1 MLPIEQQAR
10 KFLKYNVIVNLAD
23 AAFFG
28 IGWGF
33 GSFGTI
39 IPLFFAQ
46 MTDSAILIGLIPAIH
61 AVGWQIPQ
69 LFTAGW
75 VTRMRKYKPAVL
87 WMTIHERVPFLGLAL
102 AAWMLPV
109 FGVKI
114 VLPFAFFLLI
124 WQGLGAGFTAN
135 PWQSMIA
142 KIIPSD
148 SHGTFFGMQSAVA
161 NVLISLAAVGA
172 GYLLDV
178 LNSPLDYALCFLITF
193 ASMGA
198 SFFFVSLTRE
208 VTDTEK
214 EIPAGNNDFW
224 KGARAILRKDASF
237 RWFLA
242 FRVLFQFAT
251 MGFAFYIVYGLRA
264 FSMDP
269 LTAGYLT
276 AALTVSQTVAN
287 VGMGWLADRLGHR
300 SMLIAGAV
308 AVALSSLAAWAAP
321 SVSWLYLVFIL
332 AGLANVS
339 YWTIGMAMTVQYGT
353 EAERPIYIGLSNT
366 LIAPATIFA
375 PLLGGWIADTA
386 GYQTTFMLS
395 AIGGVLTTL
404 LLVFL
409 VKAPSRLQKT
419 HALTEAIPE
428 ILDFIPE
435 PAKEIE
441 RVYKEHKDQ

>member
-10 KFLKYNVIVNLAD
+10 KFLKYNIIVNLAD

-46 MTDSAILIGLIPAIH
+46 MTNSAILIGMIPAIH

-75 VTRMRKYKPAVL
+75 VARMRKYKPAVL
-87 WMTIHERVPFLGLAL
+87 LMTIHERVPYLGLAL

-109 FGVKI
+109 FGAKI
-114 VLPFAFFLLI
+114 VLPLALFLLI

-148 SHGTFFGMQSAVA
+148 SRGTFFGLQSAVA

-172 GYLLDV
+172 GYLLDI
-178 LNSPLDYALCFLITF
+178 LDSPLDFALCFLITF
-193 ASMGA
+193 AALAA

-214 EIPAGNNDFW
+214 EIPDKDSNFW
-224 KGARAILRKDASF
+224 DGARSILRKDVGF

-242 FRVLFQFAT
+242 FRVLYQFAT

-264 FSMDP
+264 FNMDA

-276 AALTVSQTVAN
+276 AALTASQTIAN

-308 AVALSSLAAWAAP
+308 AVALSSFAAWAAP
-321 SVSWLYLVFIL
+321 SIGWLYLVFIL

-353 EAERPIYIGLSNT
+353 EAERPVYIGLSNT
-366 LIAPATIFA
+366 LIAPATIIA
-375 PLLGGWIADTA
+375 PLLGGWIADLA

-409 VKAPSRLQKT
+409 VKAPDK
-419 HALTEAIPE
+419 
-428 ILDFIPE
+428 
-435 PAKEIE
+435 
-441 RVYKEHKDQ
+441 V

>member
-1 MLPIEQQAR
+1 MLPIEQQTR
-10 KFLKYNVIVNLAD
+10 KFLKHNITVNLAD
-23 AAFFG
+23 GAFFG
-28 IGWGF
+28 LGWGF

-46 MTDSAILIGLIPAIH
+46 MTTSAILIGLIPAIH

-75 VTRMRKYKPAVL
+75 VARMRKYKPAVL
-87 WMTIHERVPFLGLAL
+87 LMTIHERVPFLGLAL

-142 KIIPSD
+142 KIIPPD
-148 SHGTFFGMQSAVA
+148 SRGTFFGLQAAVA
-161 NVLISLAAVGA
+161 NVLISFAAVGA
-172 GYLLDV
+172 GYLLDI
-178 LNSPLDYALCFLITF
+178 LDSPLDFALCFLVTC
-193 ASMGA
+193 AAMGF
-198 SFFFVSLTRE
+198 SYFFLSLTRE
-208 VTDTEK
+208 PVDTEK
-214 EIPAGNNDFW
+214 VIPAESANFW
-224 KGARAILRKDASF
+224 DGARSILRKDAGF
-237 RWFLA
+237 RWFLV
-242 FRVLFQFAT
+242 FRVLYQFAT

-264 FSMDP
+264 FNMDA

-300 SMLIAGAV
+300 LMLIAGAV
-308 AVALSSLAAWAAP
+308 AIALSSFAAWAAP
-321 SVSWLYLVFIL
+321 SVNWLYPVFIL
-332 AGLANVS
+332 SGLASVS

-353 EAERPIYIGLSNT
+353 EVERPVYIGLSNT
-366 LIAPATIFA
+366 LAAPATIIA
-375 PLLGGWIADTA
+375 PLLGGWIADAA

-404 LLVFL
+404 LLIFL
-409 VKAPSRLQKT
+409 VKAPETTPL
-419 HALTEAIPE
+419 APLVTEN
-428 ILDFIPE
+428 
-435 PAKEIE
+435 
-441 RVYKEHKDQ
+441 

>member
-10 KFLKYNVIVNLAD
+10 KFLKYNVVVNLAD

-46 MTDSAILIGLIPAIH
+46 MTSSAILIGMIPAIH

-75 VTRMRKYKPAVL
+75 VARMRKYKPAVL
-87 WMTIHERVPFLGLAL
+87 MMTIHERVPYLGLAL
-102 AAWMLPV
+102 VAWMLPA
-109 FGVKI
+109 FGTKT
-114 VLPFAFFLLI
+114 VLPLALFMLI
-124 WQGLGAGFTAN
+124 WQGLGSGFSAN

-148 SHGTFFGMQSAVA
+148 SRGTFFGLQSAVA
-161 NVLISLAAVGA
+161 NVMISMAAVGA
-172 GYLLDV
+172 GYLLDI
-178 LNSPLDYALCFLITF
+178 LDSPFDFALCFLITS
-193 ASMGA
+193 AAMA
-198 SFFFVSLTRE
+198 VSFFFVSLTRE

-214 EIPAGNNDFW
+214 EIPDKDTNFW
-224 KGARAILRKDASF
+224 DGARSILQKDAGF
-237 RWFLA
+237 RWFLV
-242 FRVLFQFAT
+242 FRVLYQFAT

-264 FSMDP
+264 FNMDA

-276 AALTVSQTVAN
+276 AALTVSQTIAN

-308 AVALSSLAAWAAP
+308 AVALSSFAAWAAP
-321 SVSWLYLVFIL
+321 SIGWLYLVFIL

-353 EAERPIYIGLSNT
+353 EAERPVYIGLANT
-366 LIAPATIFA
+366 LIAPATIVA
-375 PLLGGWIADTA
+375 PLLGGWIADLA

-409 VKAPSRLQKT
+409 VKAPGK
-419 HALTEAIPE
+419 A
-428 ILDFIPE
+428 
-435 PAKEIE
+435 
-441 RVYKEHKDQ
+441 

>member
-1 MLPIEQQAR
+1 MLPIEQQAH
-10 KFLKYNVIVNLAD
+10 KFLRHNVIVSMAD

-114 VLPFAFFLLI
+114 VLPFAVFLLI

-142 KIIPSD
+142 KIILSD
-148 SHGTFFGMQSAVA
+148 SHGTFFGAQAAIA
-161 NVLISLAAVGA
+161 NVLISFAAVGA
-172 GYLLDV
+172 GYMLDV

-193 ASMGA
+193 VAMA
-198 SFFFVSLTRE
+198 LSFFFVSLTRE

-214 EIPAGNNDFW
+214 EIPD
-224 KGARAILRKDASF
+224 
-237 RWFLA
+237 
-242 FRVLFQFAT
+242 
-251 MGFAFYIVYGLRA
+251 
-264 FSMDP
+264 
-269 LTAGYLT
+269 
-276 AALTVSQTVAN
+276 
-287 VGMGWLADRLGHR
+287 
-300 SMLIAGAV
+300 
-308 AVALSSLAAWAAP
+308 
-321 SVSWLYLVFIL
+321 
-332 AGLANVS
+332 
-339 YWTIGMAMTVQYGT
+339 
-353 EAERPIYIGLSNT
+353 
-366 LIAPATIFA
+366 
-375 PLLGGWIADTA
+375 
-386 GYQTTFMLS
+386 
-395 AIGGVLTTL
+395 
-404 LLVFL
+404 
-409 VKAPSRLQKT
+409 
-419 HALTEAIPE
+419 
-428 ILDFIPE
+428 
-435 PAKEIE
+435 
-441 RVYKEHKDQ
+441 

>member
-1 MLPIEQQAR
+1 MQQYLQKNLR
-10 KFLKYNVIVNLAD
+10 YNVGIGMLD

-75 VTRMRKYKPAVL
+75 IARLRRYKPAVL
-87 WMTIHERVPFLGLAL
+87 MMTIHERVPYLGLAL
-102 AAWMLPV
+102 AAWLLPVYGAKIMLP
-109 FGVKI
+109 
-114 VLPFAFFLLI
+114 LAFFLLI
-124 WQGLGAGFTAN
+124 WQGVGSGFTAN

-142 KIIPSD
+142 KIIPPD
-148 SHGTFFGMQSAVA
+148 SRGTFFGMQAAVA
-161 NVLISLAAVGA
+161 NILISFSAVGA
-172 GYLLDV
+172 GYLLDI
-178 LNSPLDYALCFLITF
+178 LETPLDFALCFLITS
-193 ASMGA
+193 ASMGLSYLFL
-198 SFFFVSLTRE
+198 SFTRE
-208 VTDTEK
+208 PEDTEK
-214 EIPAGNNDFW
+214 EIHSQQPSFW
-224 KGARAILRKDASF
+224 KEAKTILKKDANF

-242 FRVLFQFAT
+242 FRLIYQFAT

-264 FSMDP
+264 FAMDEV
-269 LTAGYLT
+269 TAGFLT

-287 VGMGWLADRLGHR
+287 AGMGWLGDRLGHR

-308 AVALSSLAAWAAP
+308 AVALSSLVAWFAP
-321 SVSWLYLVFIL
+321 SIAWFYLVFIL

-339 YWTIGMAMTVQYGT
+339 YWTIGMAMTVQFGT
-353 EAERPIYIGLSNT
+353 EAERPVYIGLSNT

-375 PLLGGWIADTA
+375 PILGGWIADLA
-386 GYQTTFMLS
+386 GYTTTFAFS
-395 AIGGVLTTL
+395 TVGGLLTAA

-409 VKAPSRLQKT
+409 VRDPERINPGAT
-419 HALTEAIPE
+419 HENLS
-428 ILDFIPE
+428 
-435 PAKEIE
+435 
-441 RVYKEHKDQ
+441 

>member
-1 MLPIEQQAR
+1 MLPIEQQSR
-10 KFLKYNVIVNLAD
+10 KFLKYNVIISMVD

-46 MTDSAILIGLIPAIH
+46 MTTSATLIGLIPAIH

-75 VTRMRKYKPAVL
+75 VARMRKYKPAVL
-87 WMTIHERVPFLGLAL
+87 LMTIHERVPYLGLAL
-102 AAWMLPV
+102 AAWLLPV

-114 VLPFAFFLLI
+114 ILPFAFFLLI
-124 WQGLGAGFTAN
+124 WQGLGSGFTAN

-148 SHGTFFGMQSAVA
+148 WRGTFFGAQAAIA
-161 NVLISLAAVGA
+161 NVLISGAAIGA
-172 GYLLDV
+172 GYLLDL
-178 LNSPLDYALCFLITF
+178 LNSPLDFAVCFLITGV
-193 ASMGA
+193 AMGL
-198 SFFFVSLTRE
+198 SYFFLSLTRE
-208 VTDTEK
+208 PLDTEK
-214 EIPAGNNDFW
+214 VIPEAKASFW
-224 KGARAILRKDASF
+224 REAREILRKDHGF
-237 RWFLA
+237 RWFLV
-242 FRVLFQFAT
+242 FRVLYQFAT
-251 MGFAFYIVYGLRA
+251 MGFAFYIVYGLLA
-264 FSMDP
+264 FNMDAV
-269 LTAGYLT
+269 TAGYLT
-276 AALTVSQTVAN
+276 AALTISQTVAN

-308 AVALSSLAAWAAP
+308 AIALSSFAAWAAP
-321 SVSWLYLVFIL
+321 SVNWLYLVFVL

-353 EAERPIYIGLSNT
+353 EAERPVYIGLSNT

-375 PLLGGWIADTA
+375 PLLGGWIADAA

-395 AIGGVLTTL
+395 AIGGVLTML
-404 LLVFL
+404 LLIFL
-409 VKAPSRLQKT
+409 VKAPEK
-419 HALTEAIPE
+419 
-428 ILDFIPE
+428 
-435 PAKEIE
+435 
-441 RVYKEHKDQ
+441 V

>member
-10 KFLKYNVIVNLAD
+10 KFLKYNVIVNMAD

-28 IGWGF
+28 MGWGF

-75 VTRMRKYKPAVL
+75 VARMRKYKPAVL
-87 WMTIHERVPFLGLAL
+87 WMTIHERVPYLGLAL

-109 FGVKI
+109 FGIKI

-124 WQGLGAGFTAN
+124 WQGIGSGFTAN

-148 SHGTFFGMQSAVA
+148 SRATFFGLQSAIA
-161 NVLISLAAVGA
+161 NVLISFAAVGA

-178 LNSPLDYALCFLITF
+178 LNSPLDYALCFIITF
-193 ASMGA
+193 VAMA
-198 SFFFVSLTRE
+198 VSFFFVSLTRE

-214 EIPAGNNDFW
+214 EIPEKSADFW
-224 KGARAILRKDASF
+224 EGARAILRKDIGF
-237 RWFLA
+237 RWFLV
-242 FRVLFQFAT
+242 FRVLYQFAT

-264 FSMDP
+264 FNMDP
-269 LTAGYLT
+269 VTAGYLT
-276 AALTVSQTVAN
+276 AALTISQTVAN

-300 SMLIAGAV
+300 SMLITGSIAIV
-308 AVALSSLAAWAAP
+308 LSSFVAWAAP
-321 SVSWLYLVFIL
+321 SISWLYIVFIL

-353 EAERPIYIGLSNT
+353 EAERPVYIGLSNT
-366 LIAPATIFA
+366 LVAPATIIA
-375 PLLGGWIADTA
+375 PLLGGLIADTA
-386 GYQTTFMLS
+386 GYQTTFILS
-395 AIGGVLTTL
+395 AIGGVLSTL

-409 VKAPSRLQKT
+409 VKAPKQKILS
-419 HALTEAIPE
+419 AL
-428 ILDFIPE
+428 
-435 PAKEIE
+435 KESADG
-441 RVYKEHKDQ
+441 KFA